1 MKNILFRSFP
11 LLALVAFSGCETMYN
26 ASSRRQEA
34 DTAALRAAQERQQL
48 SRDTEIAKAAAQ
60 SAEVQLQQL
69 DMRLSRLEDSLRQ
82 SQNANG
88 ADLAAL
94 QREINSLKSESASI
108 RADREA
114 MKKEIV
120 NEISTEVAKLLA
132 TQQKAAA
139 ATAARAEAASQSG
152 YEHKVQ
158 SGQTLS
164 AIAQAYGVSVEK
176 IKKAN
181 GLKNDVIR
189 VGQTLFIPD

>member
-1 MKNILFRSFP
+1 MKNMLFRTLP
-11 LLALVAFSGCETMYN
+11 LFAIVAFSGCETMYN
-26 ASSRRQEA
+26 NSGRRQEA
-34 DTAALRAAQERQQL
+34 DNAAMRAAMERQQL

-60 SAEVQLQQL
+60 SAEVQLQQI
-69 DMRLSRLEDSLRQ
+69 DARLLRLEDTLRQ

-88 ADLAAL
+88 SDIAAL
-94 QREINSLKSESASI
+94 QREIASLKGETAAI
-108 RADREA
+108 RADRET

-120 NEISTEVAKLLA
+120 NQISSEVAKLLA
-132 TQQKAAA
+132 SQQKAAA
-139 ATAARAEAASQSG
+139 AAAASTAAASQSG

-158 SGQTLS
+158 PGQTLS

-189 VGQTLFIPD
+189 VGQTLFVPD

>member
-1 MKNILFRSFP
+1 MKNILLSSFP

-94 QREINSLKSESASI
+94 QREISSLKSESAAL
-108 RADREA
+108 RADRAA
-114 MKKEIV
+114 M
-120 NEISTEVAKLLA
+120 
-132 TQQKAAA
+132 
-139 ATAARAEAASQSG
+139 
-152 YEHKVQ
+152 
-158 SGQTLS
+158 
-164 AIAQAYGVSVEK
+164 
-176 IKKAN
+176 
-181 GLKNDVIR
+181 
-189 VGQTLFIPD
+189 